1 MQGGV
6 EDGQGDARGQ
16 NSGVFF
22 DTSRAPRNEGS
33 PMCVVRSVFGH
44 LSGET
49 GVSGSYDFDPPP
61 NTLSELPLLGEHGGI
76 HFTTTTSG
84 SHLGA
89 SRDRND

>member
-1 MQGGV
+1 
-6 EDGQGDARGQ
+6 
-16 NSGVFF
+16 
-22 DTSRAPRNEGS
+22 
-33 PMCVVRSVFGH
+33 MCVVRSVFGH

-61 NTLSELPLLGEHGGI
+61 NTLSELPLGEHGGI

-89 SRDRND
+89 SRDRNDWLTSMTAMTAMTSSRESL